1 MRVSA
6 PAFDVPW
13 PVSTARLLLRPAVQA
28 DASAVWRYR
37 RLPGVAEW
45 MTSLAGEEASF
56 GETFREPDR
65 LARTLVVERDGRVI
79 GDLMIRV
86 EDAWGQTEAGDGAVG
101 TQAEIGWAFDPAEQ
115 GQGLATE
122 AGERLLTLCFDS
134 LGLRRVTAVCFAD
147 NVPSWRLME
156 RLGMR
161 REAHLV
167 ADSLHRSGR
176 WLDSFAYGLLRQEWR
191 RPPTTRSSAS

>member
-1 MRVSA
+1 MSA
-6 PAFDVPW
+6 HTLDLPW
-13 PVSTARLLLRPAVQA
+13 PVSTARLLLRPAAQA

-37 RLPGVAEW
+37 RLPDVAEW

-56 GETFREPDR
+56 AATFREPDR
-65 LARTLVVERDGRVI
+65 LSRTLVVERDGQVI

-86 EDAWGQTEAGDGAVG
+86 EDAWGQTEAGAGAVA
-101 TQAEIGWAFDPAEQ
+101 TQAEIGWAFDPAAQ

-122 AGERLLTLCFDS
+122 AGERLLGLCFDG

-147 NVPSWRLME
+147 NLPSWRVME

-176 WLDSFAYGLLRQEWR
+176 WLDSFAYGLLRAEWAAR
-191 RPPTTRSSAS
+191 G